1 MNTITCLILN
11 RPYNVSQVIF
21 EYLKENI
28 RAGSDK
34 YIMYPRFIMMMID
47 DQFMDIPKDNSD
59 ILGLRNMT
67 SETIIRL
74 TKGSDERVNGKICRI
89 KDPDYVAPEN
99 DRWRH
104 EKSDSD
110 NEDQRM
116 IELVEK
122 KTRWWF
128 VRDGKRK
135 RTPKTSP
142 AVPILKKPV
151 PKIVVK
157 GIVKGGVNACFAGP
171 SVEPQQKL
179 VDETVIDPS
188 SIPQESIDLA
198 KVTLEQFIQLN
209 EATSAT
215 QKDQSS
221 SVQAEV
227 FKATEPED
235 VVQDDS
241 SEDDSEATES
251 ESERDPTTLGRGKA
265 QLKKKPTKKQKGSDK
280 EDSTYVPPEK
290 TKKLRKR
297 KSVPTGVIPRRVREK
312 KTGAELP
319 KDKDGKKEKHV
330 EKSKVT
336 EAEKIQSVEI
346 PEVKS
351 VEVPDV
357 KVQKKSD
364 GDDYVEIM
372 GYKAATPPPPP
383 PQDQPESSQRRDTTF
398 DNLFGE
404 LPHATGVYRDDILEE
419 DYDMFNNEAVKE
431 LSKKVVELEKEKAKA
446 EAERDALKRQIE
458 ELMKAHDE
466 IRMVI
471 IDQEE
476 KLKKMEDDVEDS
488 TKLSNVMQEEI
499 SEMNKKLAKMNDINQ
514 TLNQL
519 ISELHEASANEMKAM
534 KLEMEAMKT
543 DKLMKDNQ
551 LNMLYA
557 VMESHLK
564 IDVDAAFNE
573 IEVKRAEDRR
583 VERERELVQE
593 ATERRKGLVV
603 DTEEILGSSS
613 QPEAGG
619 SSSQVDVEMVEAE
632 ADPQGFMLVGESS
645 ESLDLNDILYR
656 VHVLQKKKK
665 TREMLMLKWKDEA
678 EVEEETQNF
687 VLIGK
692 PSSVPYSIKE
702 IVRQIKVKERRR
714 KFKIARGEIVDDDSD
729 KELFGDEEGD
739 EDDNDDDDKSDQE
752 DDKDDKNDDDYQGA
766 SGILI
771 ENPNVQQRI
780 EEFLNDEIN
789 E

>member
-1 MNTITCLILN
+1 
-11 RPYNVSQVIF
+11 
-21 EYLKENI
+21 
-28 RAGSDK
+28 
-34 YIMYPRFIMMMID
+34 
-47 DQFMDIPKDNSD
+47 
-59 ILGLRNMT
+59 
-67 SETIIRL
+67 
-74 TKGSDERVNGKICRI
+74 
-89 KDPDYVAPEN
+89 
-99 DRWRH
+99 
-104 EKSDSD
+104 
-110 NEDQRM
+110 
-116 IELVEK
+116 
-122 KTRWWF
+122 
-128 VRDGKRK
+128 
-135 RTPKTSP
+135 
-142 AVPILKKPV
+142 
-151 PKIVVK
+151 
-157 GIVKGGVNACFAGP
+157 
-171 SVEPQQKL
+171 
-179 VDETVIDPS
+179 
-188 SIPQESIDLA
+188 
-198 KVTLEQFIQLN
+198 
-209 EATSAT
+209 
-215 QKDQSS
+215 
-221 SVQAEV
+221 
-227 FKATEPED
+227 
-235 VVQDDS
+235 
-241 SEDDSEATES
+241 
-251 ESERDPTTLGRGKA
+251 
-265 QLKKKPTKKQKGSDK
+265 
-280 EDSTYVPPEK
+280 
-290 TKKLRKR
+290 
-297 KSVPTGVIPRRVREK
+297 
-312 KTGAELP
+312 
-319 KDKDGKKEKHV
+319 
-330 EKSKVT
+330 
-336 EAEKIQSVEI
+336 
-346 PEVKS
+346 
-351 VEVPDV
+351 
-357 KVQKKSD
+357 
-364 GDDYVEIM
+364 M